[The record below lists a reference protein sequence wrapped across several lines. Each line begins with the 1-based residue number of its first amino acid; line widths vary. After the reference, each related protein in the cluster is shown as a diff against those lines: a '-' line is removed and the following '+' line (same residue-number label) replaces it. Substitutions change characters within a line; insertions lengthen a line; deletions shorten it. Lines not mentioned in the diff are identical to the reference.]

1 MKKKWRIAYNVY
13 PRDLKI
19 NQKSYI
25 YLPLPV
31 KVCFSIKD
39 SVGLGTT
46 LQQHLLKRLDDLVH
60 L

>member
-1 MKKKWRIAYNVY
+1 MKKTWRIAYNVY

-19 NQKSYI
+19 NPKSYI

-39 SVGLGTT
+39 SVGLGTA